1 MNYKVLARKYRPQ
14 NFQEIVG
21 QETLVETFKNAI
33 QHGRL
38 AHSFL
43 LTGIRG
49 VGKTTTARIIAKS
62 FNCEGNQ
69 NKSPT
74 FNICNKCKP
83 CETITNGNCLDV
95 LEIDAASKTG
105 VDNIREVIDS
115 VMYAPNETRFKIYII
130 DEVHMLSVQAFNA
143 LLKTL
148 EEPPNSCK
156 FIFATTEIRKIPATI
171 ISRCQRFDLKRIDTT
186 QQIKHLKQIAEIEKI
201 QIDELSLN
209 QIADSSEGS
218 MRDALS
224 ILDQAAALMNNDI
237 KIDTL
242 KEMLGLKGYNEYY
255 KLLNLCL
262 QSDSISAL
270 KKYDYFIELGVPPV
284 QIISNIMEAC
294 TESSRYTISEFR
306 DDPQENKNADMLEI
320 SDHGISHLIRCWQI
334 LVRGFEE
341 TKNSSNQI
349 DCASMVILKLCYSSK
364 LPMPE
369 EIIKKLNS
377 NSYSEKNN
385 KDISSE
391 KDFHLKKNQENND
404 TPSLENIKTENNPI
418 NNESEKK
425 LPKTLNELLDLL
437 IANKEA
443 FLHAQII
450 NNVYIEEFKPGE
462 IKLELNDNCDDKFK
476 HNLSS
481 VLEKITKRKW
491 NIVETKSKTKETI
504 SEKEEN
510 AFERKKTQI
519 LEEPLLKEILNEF
532 PDAEINNI
540 EEK

>member
-270 KKYDYFIELGVPPV
+270 KKYDDFIKLGVPPV
-284 QIISNIMEAC
+284 QIISNIMEVC

-404 TPSLENIKTENNPI
+404 APSLENIKTENNQI
-418 NNESEKK
+418 NNESEKI

-450 NNVYIEEFKPGE
+450 NNVYIEEFKLGE

-476 HNLSS
+476 LNLSS

>member
-270 KKYDYFIELGVPPV
+270 KKYDDFIELGAPPV
-284 QIISNIMEAC
+284 QIISNIMEVC

-341 TKNSSNQI
+341 TKSSSNQI
-349 DCASMVILKLCYSSK
+349 NCASMVILKLCYSSK

-540 EEK
+540 EDK

>member
-270 KKYDYFIELGVPPV
+270 KKYDDFIELGVPPV
-284 QIISNIMEAC
+284 QIISNIMEVC

>member
-171 ISRCQRFDLKRIDTT
+171 ISRCQRFDLKRIETT

-270 KKYDYFIELGVPPV
+270 KKYDDFIELGVPPV
-284 QIISNIMEAC
+284 QIISNIMEVC

-425 LPKTLNELLDLL
+425 LPETLNELLDLL

-540 EEK
+540 EDK

>member
-270 KKYDYFIELGVPPV
+270 RKYDDFIKLGVPPV
-284 QIISNIMEAC
+284 QIISNIMEVC

-306 DDPQENKNADMLEI
+306 DEPQENKNADMLEI

-425 LPKTLNELLDLL
+425 LPETLNELLDLL

>member
-270 KKYDYFIELGVPPV
+270 KKYDDFIKLGVPPV
-284 QIISNIMEAC
+284 QIISNIMEVC

-404 TPSLENIKTENNPI
+404 TPSLEKIKTENNPI

>member
-1 MNYKVLARKYRPQ
+1 
-14 NFQEIVG
+14 
-21 QETLVETFKNAI
+21 
-33 QHGRL
+33 
-38 AHSFL
+38 
-43 LTGIRG
+43 
-49 VGKTTTARIIAKS
+49 
-62 FNCEGNQ
+62 
-69 NKSPT
+69 
-74 FNICNKCKP
+74 
-83 CETITNGNCLDV
+83 
-95 LEIDAASKTG
+95 
-105 VDNIREVIDS
+105 
-115 VMYAPNETRFKIYII
+115 MYAPNETRFKIYII

-270 KKYDYFIELGVPPV
+270 KNMMILEELGVPPV
-284 QIISNIMEAC
+284 QIISNIMEVC

-377 NSYSEKNN
+377 NSYSEK
-385 KDISSE
+385 
-391 KDFHLKKNQENND
+391 Q
-404 TPSLENIKTENNPI
+404 
-418 NNESEKK
+418 
-425 LPKTLNELLDLL
+425 
-437 IANKEA
+437 
-443 FLHAQII
+443 
-450 NNVYIEEFKPGE
+450 
-462 IKLELNDNCDDKFK
+462 
-476 HNLSS
+476 
-481 VLEKITKRKW
+481 
-491 NIVETKSKTKETI
+491 
-504 SEKEEN
+504 
-510 AFERKKTQI
+510 
-519 LEEPLLKEILNEF
+519 
-532 PDAEINNI
+532 
-540 EEK
+540 

>member
-270 KKYDYFIELGVPPV
+270 KKYDDFIKLGVPPV
-284 QIISNIMEAC
+284 QIISNIMEVC

-425 LPKTLNELLDLL
+425 LPETLNELLDLL

>member
-209 QIADSSEGS
+209 QIADTSEGS

-270 KKYDYFIELGVPPV
+270 KKYDDFIELGVPPV
-284 QIISNIMEAC
+284 QIISNIMEVC

-443 FLHAQII
+443 LLHAQII

>member
-171 ISRCQRFDLKRIDTT
+171 ISRCQRFDLKRIDTA

-284 QIISNIMEAC
+284 QIISNIMEVC

>member
-284 QIISNIMEAC
+284 QIISNIMEVC

-425 LPKTLNELLDLL
+425 FPKTLNELLDLL

-504 SEKEEN
+504 SEKEEK

>member
-270 KKYDYFIELGVPPV
+270 KKYDDFIELGVPPV
-284 QIISNIMEAC
+284 QIISNIMEVC

-519 LEEPLLKEILNEF
+519 LEDPLLKEILNEF